1 MIELIN
7 VKKVYKDP
15 NEIVVFE
22 NLNLK
27 ISENEI
33 VAIIGPSGS
42 GKTTLLNL
50 IGVID
55 FPDEGEILINSKNV
69 KNLNENEISK
79 LRNEFIGFIFQNSH
93 LINELTVLE
102 NVLIPSLIKNKFL
115 NGKDKKRALE
125 ILEYLSI
132 ANKKDNLPFEIS
144 GGERKRVEI
153 ARAIMNNPKII
164 IADEPTA
171 NLDQKLKFSI
181 MEIFS
186 KIRNDF
192 KTTIVFSTHDYEIL
206 KYADNVYKIENMNLK
221 RIWG

>member
-27 ISENEI
+27 IYENEI
-33 VAIIGPSGS
+33 IAIIGPSGS

-50 IGVID
+50 IGIID
-55 FPDEGEILINSKNV
+55 FADEGEILINSKSI

-79 LRNEFIGFIFQNSH
+79 LRNESIGFIFQTSH
-93 LINELTVLE
+93 LINELTILE

-115 NGKDKKRALE
+115 SGKDLKRANE
-125 ILEYLSI
+125 ILEYLSLYS
-132 ANKKDNLPFEIS
+132 KKNNLPSEIS
-144 GGERKRVEI
+144 GGERKRAEI

-186 KIRNDF
+186 KIRKDF
-192 KTTIVFSTHDYEIL
+192 GTTIIFSTHDYEIL

-221 RIWG
+221 KI

>member
-206 KYADNVYKIENMNLK
+206 KYADDVYKIENMNLK
-221 RIWG
+221 RI

>member
-7 VKKVYKDP
+7 VKKIYKDP
-15 NEIVVFE
+15 NEIIVFE

-27 ISENEI
+27 IFESEI
-33 VAIIGPSGS
+33 VAITGPSGS

-50 IGVID
+50 IGIID
-55 FPDEGEILINSKNV
+55 FPDEGEVLINSKRV

-79 LRNEFIGFIFQNSH
+79 LRNEFIGFVFQNSH

-115 NGKDKKRALE
+115 NGKDLKRANE
-125 ILEYLSI
+125 ILEYLSLY
-132 ANKKDNLPFEIS
+132 NKKDNLPFEIS

-153 ARAIMNNPKII
+153 ARAIMNSPKVI

-186 KIRNDF
+186 KIRKDF
-192 KTTIVFSTHDYEIL
+192 GTTIIFSTHDQEIL

-221 RIWG
+221 RI

>member
-7 VKKVYKDP
+7 VKKIYKDP

-33 VAIIGPSGS
+33 IAIIGPSGS

-50 IGVID
+50 IGIID
-55 FPDEGEILINSKNV
+55 FPDEGEVLINSKSV

-79 LRNEFIGFIFQNSH
+79 LRNEFMGFIFQTSH
-93 LINELTVLE
+93 LINELTILE

-115 NGKDKKRALE
+115 NGKDLKRAEE
-125 ILEYLSI
+125 ILEYLSLY
-132 ANKKDNLPFEIS
+132 NKKNNLPFEIS

-171 NLDQKLKFSI
+171 NLDQRLKFSI

-186 KIRNDF
+186 KIRKDF
-192 KTTIVFSTHDYEIL
+192 GTTIIFSTHDYEIL

-221 RIWG
+221 RI

>member
-55 FPDEGEILINSKNV
+55 FPDEGEILINLKNV

-221 RIWG
+221 RI

>member
-69 KNLNENEISK
+69 KNLSENEISK

-206 KYADNVYKIENMNLK
+206 KYADNVYKIENMSLK
-221 RIWG
+221 RI

>member
-132 ANKKDNLPFEIS
+132 INKKDNLPFEIS

-221 RIWG
+221 RI

>member
-102 NVLIPSLIKNKFL
+102 NILIPSLIKNKFL

-132 ANKKDNLPFEIS
+132 INKKDNLPFEIS

-221 RIWG
+221 RI

>member
-7 VKKVYKDP
+7 VRKVYKDP

-27 ISENEI
+27 ISESKI
-33 VAIIGPSGS
+33 IAITGPSGS

-50 IGVID
+50 IGMID
-55 FPDEGEILINSKNV
+55 FPDEGEVLINSKNI
-69 KNLNENEISK
+69 KNLSENEISK
-79 LRNEFIGFIFQNSH
+79 LRNEFIGFVFQSSH

-115 NGKDKKRALE
+115 NNDSLRRAIE
-125 ILEYLSI
+125 ILDYFQIS
-132 ANKKDNLPFEIS
+132 NKKDNLPYEIS
-144 GGERKRVEI
+144 GGEKKRVEI

-181 MEIFS
+181 MEILY
-186 KIRNDF
+186 KVRNDF
-192 KTTIVFSTHDYEIL
+192 GTTIIFSTHDYEIL
-206 KYADNVYKIENMNLK
+206 KYADKVYKIENMNLVE
-221 RIWG
+221 I

>member
-69 KNLNENEISK
+69 KNLSENEISK

-221 RIWG
+221 RI

>member
-132 ANKKDNLPFEIS
+132 ANKKNNLPFEIS

-221 RIWG
+221 RI

>member
-192 KTTIVFSTHDYEIL
+192 KTTIVFSTHDYQIL

-221 RIWG
+221 RI

>member
-206 KYADNVYKIENMNLK
+206 KYADNVYKIENMKLK
-221 RIWG
+221 RI

>member
-221 RIWG
+221 RV

>member
-69 KNLNENEISK
+69 KNLSENEISK

-171 NLDQKLKFSI
+171 NLDQKIKFSI

-221 RIWG
+221 RI

>member
-69 KNLNENEISK
+69 KNLSENEISK

-206 KYADNVYKIENMNLK
+206 KYADNVYKIENMSLK

>member
-144 GGERKRVEI
+144 GGEKKRVEI

-206 KYADNVYKIENMNLK
+206 KYADNVYKIENMSLK
-221 RIWG
+221 RI

>member
-7 VKKVYKDP
+7 VKKIYKDP

-33 VAIIGPSGS
+33 IAIIGPSGS

-50 IGVID
+50 IGIID
-55 FPDEGEILINSKNV
+55 FPDEGEILINSKSV

-79 LRNEFIGFIFQNSH
+79 LRNEFMGFIFQTSH
-93 LINELTVLE
+93 LINELTILE

-115 NGKDKKRALE
+115 NGKDLKRAEE
-125 ILEYLSI
+125 ILEYLSLY
-132 ANKKDNLPFEIS
+132 NKKNNLPFEIS

-171 NLDQKLKFSI
+171 NLDQRLKFSI

-186 KIRNDF
+186 KIRKDF
-192 KTTIVFSTHDYEIL
+192 GTTIIFSTHDYEIL

-221 RIWG
+221 RI

>member
-15 NEIVVFE
+15 NEIFVFE

-50 IGVID
+50 IGIID
-55 FPDEGEILINSKNV
+55 FPDEGEVLINSKNV

-221 RIWG
+221 RI

>member
-186 KIRNDF
+186 KIRSDF

-221 RIWG
+221 RI

>member
-221 RIWG
+221 RI

>member
-1 MIELIN
+1 MVELIN
-7 VKKVYKDP
+7 VRKVYKDP
-15 NEIVVFE
+15 NEIVVFD

-33 VAIIGPSGS
+33 VAITGPSGS

-50 IGVID
+50 IGMID
-55 FPDEGEILINSKNV
+55 FPDEGEVLINSKSI
-69 KNLNENEISK
+69 KNLNEDEISK
-79 LRNEFIGFIFQNSH
+79 LRNEFIGFVFQSSH

-115 NGKDKKRALE
+115 NNKELKRANE
-125 ILEYLSI
+125 ILEYLYI
-132 ANKKDNLPFEIS
+132 ANKKDNLPYEIS

-171 NLDQKLKFSI
+171 NLDQRLKFSI
-181 MEIFS
+181 MEILY
-186 KIRNDF
+186 KIRKDF
-192 KTTIVFSTHDYEIL
+192 GTTIIFSTHDYEIL
-206 KYADNVYKIENMNLK
+206 KYADKVYKIENMNLIK
-221 RIWG
+221 I

>member
-33 VAIIGPSGS
+33 IAITGPSGS

-50 IGVID
+50 IGMID
-55 FPDEGEILINSKNV
+55 FPDEGEILINSKSI
-69 KNLNENEISK
+69 KNLNEDEISK
-79 LRNEFIGFIFQNSH
+79 LRNDFIGFVFQSSH

-115 NGKDKKRALE
+115 NNDSLRRAIE
-125 ILEYLSI
+125 ILDYFQIS
-132 ANKKDNLPFEIS
+132 NKKDNLPSEIS
-144 GGERKRVEI
+144 GGEKKRVEI

-181 MEIFS
+181 MEILF

-192 KTTIVFSTHDYEIL
+192 GTTIIFSTHDYEIL
-206 KYADNVYKIENMNLK
+206 KYADKVYKIENMNLVE
-221 RIWG
+221 I